1 MILDSIHSIL
11 DTKIRDVI
19 DQRNDIV
26 VDNAAFADF
35 VRKATSSLELNPES
49 VEKLRVDHLLLCFAA
64 AHQNSTAIIEVRDTI
79 QNESKRVSARAKLQ
93 DADQKELIQQIVEKL
108 LVHGSKPPG
117 ILKYGGR
124 SPLGR
129 WLEATIWR
137 HHLNELR
144 GRPKERALDLSL
156 IDALSDAEPEF
167 VPLKAQYSLLFREA
181 FADAVAKLDPEA
193 TTALRLT
200 YLNNVNLAGLSKA
213 LDVSRATA
221 HRRLVKAR
229 ESLCQ
234 LIESHLVT
242 EGNVPKSQVAS
253 LRRLVQSQVD
263 LSISRLFSKNQK

>member
-1 MILDSIHSIL
+1 MTERS
-11 DTKIRDVI
+11 
-19 DQRNDIV
+19 DIA
-26 VDNAAFADF
+26 VDAKAFLDF
-35 VRKATSSLELNPES
+35 VAEATLSLELSNES

-64 AHQNSTAIIEVRDTI
+64 AHQDTTAIVEVRNAI

-93 DADQKELIQQIVEKL
+93 EADQKELVQQVVEKL
-108 LVHGSKPPG
+108 LVQGANPPG

-137 HHLNELR
+137 HHLNEYR
-144 GRPKERALDLSL
+144 RRPKEKPLDLCL

-167 VPLKAQYSLLFREA
+167 VPLKAQYSTLFREA
-181 FADAVAKLDPEA
+181 FAASVAKLDAES
-193 TTALRLT
+193 TTALRMT
-200 YLNNVNLAGLSKA
+200 YLNNVNLDGLSKA
-213 LDVSRATA
+213 LHVSRATA
-221 HRRLVKAR
+221 HRKLVKAR
-229 ESLCQ
+229 ENLCQ

-263 LSISRLFSKNQK
+263 LSISRLFSKNRK